1 MAMARI
7 DRKHPG
13 CFVFLLDQSQS
24 MKDPIPGASGSQKAQ
39 VLADLINDLL
49 LTVVSRCIKERDEPP
64 RHYYDIGI
72 IGYGSDVKPLLGGAL
87 TGRTLASVE
96 EIAKAV
102 VRTVDGSEGRRPVWF
117 DPTSSGRT
125 PMCAAL
131 DVAGRTVAGWIHSHP
146 DSFPPIVINISDGRS
161 TDGDPAIWAERLR
174 SLATRNGRLLFF
186 NICISSTGG
195 SPVSFPSADADLP
208 DEYGRMLFQMS
219 SELPE
224 FMCRRASELGYSVTP
239 GARGFVYNADMQ
251 AVVRALDVGTSTDQ
265 MEDL

>member
-1 MAMARI
+1 MTMTKI

-13 CFVFLLDQSQS
+13 CFMFLLDQSES
-24 MKDPIPGASGSQKAQ
+24 MKDPIPGANGSQKAQ
-39 VLADLINDLL
+39 VLADLVNDLL

-72 IGYGSDVKPLLGGAL
+72 IGYGADVKPLLGGPLA
-87 TGRTLASVE
+87 GRTLASVE
-96 EIAKAV
+96 EIANAV
-102 VRTVDGSEGRRPVWF
+102 IRTVDGTDGRRPVWF

-131 DVAGRTVAGWIHSHP
+131 DMTGRTVAGWIQAHP
-146 DSFPPIVINISDGRS
+146 DSFPPIVINITDGRS
-161 TDGDPAIWAERLR
+161 TDGDPAIWSERLR
-174 SLATRNGRLLFF
+174 GLATQNGKLLFF

-195 SPVSFPSADADLP
+195 PAVSFPSSDADLP
-208 DEYGRMLFQMS
+208 DEYGRALFRMS

-224 FMCRRASELGYSVTP
+224 FMCRRAAELGYTAKR